1 MTHSTLNPYAVDTAV
16 VATSKC
22 FLELSSKGK
31 TSLVQFVG
39 SESGE
44 LLSLV
49 FDLLQY
55 AGQIWYIKV
64 YLGRQRRRGVTDR
77 KNDLEAL
84 SCSVDSAT
92 GVPNIPLV

>member
-1 MTHSTLNPYAVDTAV
+1 MLFGTEFKRQD
-16 VATSKC
+16 
-22 FLELSSKGK
+22 FF
-31 TSLVQFVG
+31 VQFVL

-77 KNDLEAL
+77 KNGLEAL